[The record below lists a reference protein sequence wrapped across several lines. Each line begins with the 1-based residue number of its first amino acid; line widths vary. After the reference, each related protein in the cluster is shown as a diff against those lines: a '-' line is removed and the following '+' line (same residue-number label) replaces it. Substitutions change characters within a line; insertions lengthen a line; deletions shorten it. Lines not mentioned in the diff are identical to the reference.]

1 MIESNVTKVIEN
13 EEQGRRRRGHWRRR
27 GWAAA
32 SLMAALPLGAG
43 TAAAFIVNVAAPVV
57 KIPGPPSVLP
67 GVLVGA
73 DIHAFDERQ
82 DFRLAAPLLVD
93 HQGPNLVKTPAD
105 ANPAWIPAGTCVR
118 SHYVDYDPT
127 GGPVTASGAVQLE
140 GEIVG
145 VIFRPTT
152 LDASNFLGAAF
163 TAYPPAAGAGACL
176 IGANQCGL
184 EITVPT
190 QDSFQIAGDVLRMNL
205 VAGSP
210 GDRLRVITKSC
221 ACDANPVPNP

>member
-1 MIESNVTKVIEN
+1 M
-13 EEQGRRRRGHWRRR
+13 WRRR
-27 GWAAA
+27 GWAATA
-32 SLMAALPLGAG
+32 LLAALPLSAG
-43 TAAAFIVNVAAPVV
+43 TAAAFIVQFAAPGV

-82 DFRLAAPLLVD
+82 DFRLPAPLLVD
-93 HQGPNLVKTPAD
+93 HQGGNPVRVPGD
-105 ANPAWIPAGTCVR
+105 VNPAWIPAGTCVR
-118 SHYVDYDPT
+118 SHYVDYDPAALP
-127 GGPVTASGAVQLE
+127 GMASGAIQFE

-145 VIFRPTT
+145 VIFRPLT

-163 TAYPPAAGAGACL
+163 TTYPPTAGAGACL
-176 IGANQCGL
+176 VGGNQCGL

-190 QDSFQIAGDVLRMNL
+190 QDTFQIAGDVLRMTF
-205 VAGSP
+205 VAGDP

-221 ACDANPVPNP
+221 ACDPDPTPNL